1 MAYDGRIL
9 AKARAELEKIRSGN
23 RAEMQRRRGAVYSR
37 IPRISVIDGRMREQM
52 TELVRMTI
60 ARRPDIRQQVE
71 LLEKENLE
79 LQAERA
85 ELLTA
90 NGFPIDYLDD
100 ICTCKKCGDTGIYN
114 DNVCECLD
122 RLYNAELTKELGTLI
137 RRGDE
142 CFERFDLR
150 LYSDEPDEKYNVV
163 PRRVMAKTLEVCR
176 RFAENFPNVSS
187 NLLMQGDTGLGKTYL
202 SACIARSV
210 ADKGY
215 SVCYDSAFTALE
227 YFEKQK
233 FGRDADDWEAVDRRV
248 KRMLDCD
255 LMILDDLGTE
265 MATPMSLSALYILR
279 NTRLVNGRRMIIST
293 NLMDEEIKKRY
304 TPQIASRLVGEFL
317 HLPFA
322 GRDIR
327 LMKQEL

>member
-1 MAYDGRIL
+1 MPYDGKIL
-9 AKARAELEKIRSGN
+9 ARARNELEKIREGN
-23 RAEMQRRRGAVYSR
+23 KAEVRRRHDTVYSR
-37 IPRISVIDGRMREQM
+37 VARIAEIDGRMREQM
-52 TELVRMTI
+52 AELVRMTI
-60 ARRPDIRQQVE
+60 AKRPDIRQQVE

-100 ICTCKKCGDTGIYN
+100 ICTCPKCGDSGIYN
-114 DNVCECLD
+114 DDVCQCLD
-122 RLYNAELTKELGTLI
+122 RLYNKELTKELGTLI

-142 CFERFDLR
+142 AFEHFDLS
-150 LYSDEPDEKYNVV
+150 LYSDETDARYNVV
-163 PRRVMAKTLEVCR
+163 PRSVMTKTLEICR
-176 RFAENFPNVSS
+176 RFADNFPNVST

-202 SACIARSV
+202 SACIARAV
-210 ADKGY
+210 ADKGC

-233 FGRDADDWEAVDRRV
+233 FSRDTEDGEAADRRV

-265 MATPMSLSALYILR
+265 MATPMSMSALYMLI
-279 NTRLVNGRRMIIST
+279 NTRLVNGKRMIIST
-293 NLMDEEIKKRY
+293 NLMDEDIKKRY

-327 LMKQEL
+327 LIKQEM

>member
-1 MAYDGRIL
+1 MPYDGKIL
-9 AKARAELEKIRSGN
+9 ARARNELEKIREGN
-23 RAEMQRRRGAVYSR
+23 KAEVRRRHDAVYSR
-37 IPRISVIDGRMREQM
+37 VARIAEIDGRMREQM
-52 TELVRMTI
+52 AELVRMTI
-60 ARRPDIRQQVE
+60 AKRPDIRRQVE

-100 ICTCKKCGDTGIYN
+100 ICTCPKCGDSGIYN
-114 DNVCECLD
+114 DDVCQCLD
-122 RLYNAELTKELGTLI
+122 RLYNKELTKELGTLI

-142 CFERFDLR
+142 AFEHFDLS
-150 LYSDEPDEKYNVV
+150 LYSDETDARYNVV
-163 PRRVMAKTLEVCR
+163 PRSVMTKTLEICR
-176 RFAENFPNVSS
+176 RFADNFPNVSS

-202 SACIARSV
+202 SACIARVV
-210 ADKGY
+210 ADKGC

-233 FGRDADDWEAVDRRV
+233 FSRDTEDGEAADRRV

-265 MATPMSLSALYILR
+265 MATPMSMSALYMLI
-279 NTRLVNGRRMIIST
+279 NTRLVNGKRMIIST
-293 NLMDEEIKKRY
+293 NLMDEDIKKRY

-327 LMKQEL
+327 LIKQEM